1 MKIRKFFENIYDEVV
16 GTFNI
21 YKNARRN
28 AEIVWQV
35 QHAVRCMDVTI
46 AHLEDRAKLQPEP
59 EANYM
64 VKLSK
69 RYRENIQKALERK
82 LL

>member
-28 AEIVWQV
+28 AEAIWQV
-35 QHAVRCMDVTI
+35 EHAMKCMDTTI
-46 AHLEDRAKLQPEP
+46 AHLEGMAELHP
-59 EANYM
+59 EANYL
-64 VKLSK
+64 VKISK
-69 RYRENIQKALERK
+69 HYREDIQKALERK

>member
-46 AHLEDRAKLQPEP
+46 AHFEGRAELQPEV
-59 EANYM
+59 NYM

-69 RYRENIQKALERK
+69 HYREDIQKALERK

>member
-28 AEIVWQV
+28 AEIVGQV
-35 QHAVRCMDVTI
+35 QHAVKCMNVTI
-46 AHLEDRAKLQPEP
+46 AYLEGRAELQP

-69 RYRENIQKALERK
+69 HYREDIQKALERK

>member
-1 MKIRKFFENIYDEVV
+1 MKISKFFENIYDEVV

-21 YKNARRN
+21 YRNARRN

-35 QHAVRCMDVTI
+35 QHAVECMDVTI
-46 AHLEDRAKLQPEP
+46 AHLERLAELQP
-59 EANYM
+59 EANYV
-64 VKLSK
+64 VKLGK
-69 RYRENIQKALERK
+69 HYREDIQKALERK

>member
-1 MKIRKFFENIYDEVV
+1 MKINKFFENIYDEVV

-35 QHAVRCMDVTI
+35 QHAARCMDVTI
-46 AHLEDRAKLQPEP
+46 AHLEGRAELQP
-59 EANYM
+59 EANYI
-64 VKLSK
+64 VKISK
-69 RYRENIQKALERK
+69 HYREDIQKALERK